1 MIGVSRGG
9 NDQRTKLQ
17 GQQMGDM
24 GYGQQMG
31 DMGHGQQMGDM
42 VGKVASEVDGNW
54 ELGMVI
60 AANDRGALL

>member
-9 NDQRTKLQ
+9 NDQRSKLQ

-24 GYGQQMG
+24 GYGQQMGDMGHGQQMG

-54 ELGMVI
+54 EWS
-60 AANDRGALL
+60 